1 MNYLSQEI
9 TKEPN
14 AIKKYVVQPMLEC
27 SRNNPMS
34 EIQGKYLMLGLHED
48 KEPTTELN
56 QFYNKMKSYSLGMN
70 LLEQRLERAGITIT
84 KSASIFLSLTLSTPG
99 KAILYAIFITYMCRK
114 HGITNLDCATL
125 SIKIFPDGLFHDNDL
140 DSVWQKQKVERA
152 KDESFSSDNLIDYPT
167 AFISL
172 YEMEK

>member
-1 MNYLSQEI
+1 MKDLSHEV

-34 EIQGKYLMLGLHED
+34 ETQGKYLLLGLHED
-48 KEPTTELN
+48 KEPTTDLN
-56 QFYNKMKSYSLGMN
+56 QFYNKMKSYSLGIN

-84 KSASIFLSLTLSTPG
+84 KSASIFLSLTLSTPS

-125 SIKIFPDGLFHDNDL
+125 SIKIFPEGLFHDKDL
-140 DSVWQKQKVERA
+140 DDVWQKQKVERLN
-152 KDESFSSDNLIDYPT
+152 DGTFSSDNLVDYPT
-167 AFISL
+167 AFMTL
-172 YEMEK
+172 YEMKK